1 MFIENRTTTGPTSLS
16 ETIKHINGERDKY
29 RERVPTGIKNRR
41 QLRLVTARVVKCWC
55 SVWWRGER
63 GGCTPAVL
71 TGSLLA
77 SRSPR
82 QQIDLYQS
90 IYQSLISIFFLS
102 DGMLCVPAKSSW
114 PDDHENLKANVY
126 MIKKEREREG
136 ETWDILPYTRSYYL
150 SKSNH
155 KKKQHKWRMF
165 WNIRK
170 RENLQPLS

>member
-71 TGSLLA
+71 TGSPLA
-77 SRSPR
+77 SRFPR
-82 QQIDLYQS
+82 RQIDLYQS
-90 IYQSLISIFFLS
+90 IYQSLISIFFYRTACS
-102 DGMLCVPAKSSW
+102 VFPPRVHDPMTMK
-114 PDDHENLKANVY
+114 
-126 MIKKEREREG
+126 
-136 ETWDILPYTRSYYL
+136 TWR
-150 SKSNH
+150 
-155 KKKQHKWRMF
+155 RMYI
-165 WNIRK
+165 WSRK
-170 RENLQPLS
+170 RERGKERHEIYSHIPGHIICPKVITKKKKKTA

>member
-71 TGSLLA
+71 TGSPLA

-90 IYQSLISIFFLS
+90 IYQSLISIFFFI
-102 DGMLCVPAKSSW
+102 GRHALCSRQEFMTRW
-114 PDDHENLKANVY
+114 PWKPEGECIYDQ
-126 MIKKEREREG
+126 EREREG
-136 ETWDILPYTRSYYL
+136 RRDMRYTPIYPVILFVQ
-150 SKSNH
+150 K
-155 KKKQHKWRMF
+155 
-165 WNIRK
+165 
-170 RENLQPLS
+170 